1 MSIISNLLGHILR
14 IIFEFVNNYGLSIVV
29 FTLFVRLLLVPLMV
43 KQIKSQKAM
52 QDIQPKIKEIQEKYK
67 NKPEKQQ
74 EELMKIYQEAKI
86 NPLAGCLPL
95 LIQMPILIGLFNVLR
110 DPVTY
115 GVFQSAAEF
124 AKADTGF
131 LWIQSISST
140 HNISLA
146 LLSGISAYFMQ
157 KMMTTGD
164 EQTENMMKSMTY
176 VMSAMSLF
184 WGYTFQAG
192 LAIYWITSN
201 IFSIAQYQLITSPL
215 KAKLADS
222 KEEVIVDGKSKPKA
236 ISQTKKIEIKS
247 KTKEEAMEIALQQL
261 GIEEKITGI
270 VNVIQ
275 NPSKG
280 FLGIVGAKDGVYEI
294 TVIKKEEIEI
304 AKEFVE
310 NILVKSKINAI
321 VNATQEGN
329 LIKD

>member
-1 MSIISNLLGHILR
+1 MNAISNLLGHILR
-14 IIFEFVNNYGLSIVV
+14 IIFEFVNNYGWSIIV

-74 EELMKIYQEAKI
+74 EELMKIYKEAKI
-86 NPLAGCLPL
+86 NPLSGCLPL

-115 GVFQSAAEF
+115 GVFANKAAL
-124 AKADTGF
+124 AAADTGF

-140 HNISLA
+140 KNISLA

-201 IFSIAQYQLITSPL
+201 LFSIAQYQLITSPL

-222 KEEVIVDGKSKPKA
+222 KEAVVKDEKSGKTNNDA
-236 ISQTKKIEIKS
+236 KS
-247 KTKEEAMEIALQQL
+247 NK
-261 GIEEKITGI
+261 
-270 VNVIQ
+270 
-275 NPSKG
+275 
-280 FLGIVGAKDGVYEI
+280 KDGN
-294 TVIKKEEIEI
+294 KK
-304 AKEFVE
+304 
-310 NILVKSKINAI
+310 
-321 VNATQEGN
+321 
-329 LIKD
+329 

>member
-1 MSIISNLLGHILR
+1 MSIISNALGHILR
-14 IIFEFVNNYGLSIVV
+14 VIFEFVNNYGLSIVV

-74 EELMKIYQEAKI
+74 EELMKIYKEAKI

-95 LIQMPILIGLFNVLR
+95 LIQMPILIGLFNVLKN
-110 DPVTY
+110 PVRY
-115 GVFQSAAEF
+115 GVFVNADVAAQ
-124 AKADTGF
+124 AAQAGF
-131 LWIQSISST
+131 LWIKDISATGS
-140 HNISLA
+140 ISLA

-176 VMSAMSLF
+176 VMAAMSLF

-201 IFSIAQYQLITSPL
+201 LFSIAQYQLITSPL

-222 KEEVIVDGKSKPKA
+222 KEAVVKDEKSGKPNNDEKSNNKDRN
-236 ISQTKKIEIKS
+236 KK
-247 KTKEEAMEIALQQL
+247 
-261 GIEEKITGI
+261 
-270 VNVIQ
+270 
-275 NPSKG
+275 
-280 FLGIVGAKDGVYEI
+280 
-294 TVIKKEEIEI
+294 
-304 AKEFVE
+304 
-310 NILVKSKINAI
+310 
-321 VNATQEGN
+321 
-329 LIKD
+329 

>member
-1 MSIISNLLGHILR
+1 MNAISNLLGHILR

-29 FTLFVRLLLVPLMV
+29 FTLFVRLLLVPLMI

-74 EELMKIYQEAKI
+74 EELMKIKI

-95 LIQMPILIGLFNVLR
+95 LIQMPILIGLFRVLQ
-110 DPVTY
+110 DPVAH
-115 GVFQSAAEF
+115 GVFTSAAEF

-131 LWIQSISST
+131 LWIQSVSST
-140 HNISLA
+140 KHISLA

-176 VMSAMSLF
+176 VMAIMSLF

-201 IFSIAQYQLITSPL
+201 LFSIAQYQLITSPL

-222 KEEVIVDGKSKPKA
+222 KEALVKDEKSGKS
-236 ISQTKKIEIKS
+236 
-247 KTKEEAMEIALQQL
+247 
-261 GIEEKITGI
+261 
-270 VNVIQ
+270 N
-275 NPSKG
+275 
-280 FLGIVGAKDGVYEI
+280 
-294 TVIKKEEIEI
+294 
-304 AKEFVE
+304 
-310 NILVKSKINAI
+310 INAASEK
-321 VNATQEGN
+321 NN
-329 LIKD
+329 RNKK

>member
-1 MSIISNLLGHILR
+1 MNAISNLLGHILR
-14 IIFEFVNNYGLSIVV
+14 IIFEFVNNYGWSIIV
-29 FTLFVRLLLVPLMV
+29 FKLFVRLLLVPLMV

-86 NPLAGCLPL
+86 NPLSGCLPL

-115 GVFQSAAEF
+115 GVFANEAALK
-124 AKADTGF
+124 AADTGF

-140 HNISLA
+140 KNISLA

-201 IFSIAQYQLITSPL
+201 LFSIAQYQLITSPL

-222 KEEVIVDGKSKPKA
+222 KEAVVKDEKSGKINNDA
-236 ISQTKKIEIKS
+236 KS
-247 KTKEEAMEIALQQL
+247 NK
-261 GIEEKITGI
+261 
-270 VNVIQ
+270 
-275 NPSKG
+275 
-280 FLGIVGAKDGVYEI
+280 KDGN
-294 TVIKKEEIEI
+294 KK
-304 AKEFVE
+304 
-310 NILVKSKINAI
+310 
-321 VNATQEGN
+321 
-329 LIKD
+329 

>member
-1 MSIISNLLGHILR
+1 MNAISNLLGHILR
-14 IIFEFVNNYGLSIVV
+14 IIFEFVNNYGWSIIV

-86 NPLAGCLPL
+86 NPLSGCLPL

-110 DPVTY
+110 DPVAY
-115 GVFQSAAEF
+115 GVFANEAALK
-124 AKADTGF
+124 AADTGF

-140 HNISLA
+140 KNISLA

-201 IFSIAQYQLITSPL
+201 LFSIAQYQLITSPL

-222 KEEVIVDGKSKPKA
+222 KEAVVKDEKSRKTNNDA
-236 ISQTKKIEIKS
+236 KS
-247 KTKEEAMEIALQQL
+247 NK
-261 GIEEKITGI
+261 
-270 VNVIQ
+270 
-275 NPSKG
+275 
-280 FLGIVGAKDGVYEI
+280 KDGN
-294 TVIKKEEIEI
+294 KK
-304 AKEFVE
+304 
-310 NILVKSKINAI
+310 
-321 VNATQEGN
+321 
-329 LIKD
+329 

>member
-1 MSIISNLLGHILR
+1 MNVISNLLGHILK
-14 IIFEFVNNYGLSIVV
+14 IIFEFVNNYGWSIIV
-29 FTLFVRLLLVPLMV
+29 FTLFVRLLLVPLMI

-86 NPLAGCLPL
+86 NPLSGCLPL

-115 GVFQSAAEF
+115 GVFANEAAR
-124 AKADTGF
+124 AAADTGF

-140 HNISLA
+140 KNISLA

-176 VMSAMSLF
+176 VMAAMSLF

-201 IFSIAQYQLITSPL
+201 LFSIAQYQLITSPL

-222 KEEVIVDGKSKPKA
+222 KEAVVKDEKSGKSNNDAK
-236 ISQTKKIEIKS
+236 SNKKDR
-247 KTKEEAMEIALQQL
+247 
-261 GIEEKITGI
+261 
-270 VNVIQ
+270 N
-275 NPSKG
+275 
-280 FLGIVGAKDGVYEI
+280 
-294 TVIKKEEIEI
+294 KK
-304 AKEFVE
+304 
-310 NILVKSKINAI
+310 
-321 VNATQEGN
+321 
-329 LIKD
+329 

>member
-14 IIFEFVNNYGLSIVV
+14 VIFEFVNNYGLSIVV

-86 NPLAGCLPL
+86 NPLSGCLPL

-115 GVFQSAAEF
+115 GVFANEAALK
-124 AKADTGF
+124 AADTGF

-140 HNISLA
+140 KNISLA

-201 IFSIAQYQLITSPL
+201 LFSIAQYQLITSPL

-222 KEEVIVDGKSKPKA
+222 KEAVVKDEKSGKINNDA
-236 ISQTKKIEIKS
+236 KS
-247 KTKEEAMEIALQQL
+247 NK
-261 GIEEKITGI
+261 
-270 VNVIQ
+270 
-275 NPSKG
+275 
-280 FLGIVGAKDGVYEI
+280 KDGN
-294 TVIKKEEIEI
+294 KK
-304 AKEFVE
+304 
-310 NILVKSKINAI
+310 
-321 VNATQEGN
+321 
-329 LIKD
+329 

>member
-1 MSIISNLLGHILR
+1 MSAISNLLGHILKA
-14 IIFEFVNNYGLSIVV
+14 IFEFVNNYGWSIVV
-29 FTLFVRLLLVPLMV
+29 FTLFVRLLLVPLMI

-67 NKPEKQQ
+67 TKPEKQQ

-95 LIQMPILIGLFNVLR
+95 LIQMPILIGLFNVLKN
-110 DPVTY
+110 PVTY
-115 GVFQSAAEF
+115 GVFANNEMASQAAQ
-124 AKADTGF
+124 AGF
-131 LWIQSISST
+131 LWIKDISAT
-140 HNISLA
+140 GNVSLA

-201 IFSIAQYQLITSPL
+201 LFSIAQYRLITSPL

-222 KEEVIVDGKSKPKA
+222 KEAVVKDEKSGKFNNDAKSN
-236 ISQTKKIEIKS
+236 KKDR
-247 KTKEEAMEIALQQL
+247 
-261 GIEEKITGI
+261 
-270 VNVIQ
+270 N
-275 NPSKG
+275 
-280 FLGIVGAKDGVYEI
+280 
-294 TVIKKEEIEI
+294 
-304 AKEFVE
+304 
-310 NILVKSKINAI
+310 
-321 VNATQEGN
+321 
-329 LIKD
+329 

>member
-1 MSIISNLLGHILR
+1 MNVISNLLGHVLR

-74 EELMKIYQEAKI
+74 EELMKIYKEAKI

-95 LIQMPILIGLFNVLR
+95 LIQMPILIGLFRVLQN
-110 DPVTY
+110 PVAY
-115 GVFQSAAEF
+115 GVFTSAAEF

-131 LWIQSISST
+131 LWIESVSST
-140 HNISLA
+140 NHISLA

-157 KMMTTGD
+157 RMMTNGD

-176 VMSAMSLF
+176 VMAIMSLF

-201 IFSIAQYQLITSPL
+201 LFSIAQYQLITSPL

-222 KEEVIVDGKSKPKA
+222 KEALVIDEKSGKF
-236 ISQTKKIEIKS
+236 
-247 KTKEEAMEIALQQL
+247 
-261 GIEEKITGI
+261 
-270 VNVIQ
+270 N
-275 NPSKG
+275 
-280 FLGIVGAKDGVYEI
+280 
-294 TVIKKEEIEI
+294 
-304 AKEFVE
+304 
-310 NILVKSKINAI
+310 INA
-321 VNATQEGN
+321 VSEKNN
-329 LIKD
+329 RNKK

>member
-1 MSIISNLLGHILR
+1 MVYI
-14 IIFEFVNNYGLSIVV
+14 V

-222 KEEVIVDGKSKPKA
+222 KEEVIVDGKS
-236 ISQTKKIEIKS
+236 SKKNNSRK
-247 KTKEEAMEIALQQL
+247 
-261 GIEEKITGI
+261 
-270 VNVIQ
+270 
-275 NPSKG
+275 
-280 FLGIVGAKDGVYEI
+280 
-294 TVIKKEEIEI
+294 
-304 AKEFVE
+304 
-310 NILVKSKINAI
+310 
-321 VNATQEGN
+321 
-329 LIKD
+329 